1 MGREQAVEAGGY
13 TVAYRSLLEGALVLV
28 LLLPVAGTQV
38 CVQPLV
44 RPNVVLSLLVS
55 GQDLYHE

>member
-1 MGREQAVEAGGY
+1 MSENNVYGGY

-38 CVQPLV
+38 RLQPLV
-44 RPNVVLSLLVS
+44 LDMS
-55 GQDLYHE
+55 D